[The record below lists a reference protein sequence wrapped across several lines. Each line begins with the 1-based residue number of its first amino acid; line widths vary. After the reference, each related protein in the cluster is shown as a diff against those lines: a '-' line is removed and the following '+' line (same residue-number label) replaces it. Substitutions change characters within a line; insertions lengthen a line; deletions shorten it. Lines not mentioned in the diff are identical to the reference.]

1 MLGLRGCRLLL
12 CFPEICEMQSRAIFG
27 AAAEALRQGQRPLPE
42 LMVPLV
48 ASAEEFQSIKEQ
60 QRGLFSPL

>member
-12 CFPEICEMQSRAIFG
+12 VFPEICEMQSRAIFG

-48 ASAEEFQSIKEQ
+48 ASTEEFKAIKA
-60 QRGLFSPL
+60 RRL